1 MAQQTTPAVL
11 GIHDQI
17 NDYLAREDLP
27 SLRAYLIEQHPADI
41 ADALELLD
49 DEQRVVIFDLLQTD
63 VAAEVL
69 DETLTEITRELTDA
83 LPDEKIADL
92 LEEMPMD
99 DAAEVL
105 SELQEGRAE
114 DLIGLMEP
122 EEAAEVQNLLS
133 FPDESAG
140 RLMTTKVVRL
150 KDSWTI
156 EQALEYTRDI
166 DEEVETLAYLYV
178 VNESQQLVG
187 VLKVWSLL
195 TAKPGKPIS
204 ELMDPDVISVNVDTD
219 QEEAARALS
228 QYDFF
233 AIPVIDHKQHF
244 LGIITHDDVID
255 ILVDE
260 FSEDMQRLGGLEPL
274 EYTYFSTSIPRMIRK
289 RLGWLLLLFVA
300 ATLTGSIMR
309 FYEDTLAAVLAL
321 AFFVP
326 LLIGTGGNAGS
337 QMTAIIIRAI
347 AIGEVHFRDIW
358 RVLSRERIT
367 GLILGAILGIAGLT
381 RAVTWG
387 TSTEVALTV
396 AIAIFALVIWANLVG
411 MLLPLLA
418 QRLHIDPTIISSPL
432 VLTLVDTTGLLIYF
446 NLARLIIA
454 P

>member
-1 MAQQTTPAVL
+1 MAQQTTSPVL
-11 GIHDQI
+11 VIHDQI
-17 NDYLAREDLP
+17 NDFLAREDLT
-27 SLRAYLIEQHPADI
+27 SLQAYLIEQHPADI

-49 DEQRVVIFDLLQTD
+49 DEQRVVIFDLLQID

-69 DETLTEITRELTDA
+69 DETLTEITRKLTDA

-92 LEEMPMD
+92 LDEMPMD

-105 SELQEGRAE
+105 SELQVGRAE

-122 EEAAEVQNLLS
+122 EEAAQVQNLLS
-133 FPDESAG
+133 FPDDSAG

-166 DEEVETLAYLYV
+166 DDEVETFAYLYV

-187 VLKVWSLL
+187 VIKIWSLL

-233 AIPVIDHKQHF
+233 AIPVIDHNQHF

-260 FSEDMQRLGGLEPL
+260 FSEDMQRMGGSEPL
-274 EYTYFSTSIPRMIRK
+274 EHTYFSTSIPRMIRK
-289 RLGWLLLLFVA
+289 RLGWLLLFFA
-300 ATLTGSIMR
+300 TATLTGSILR

-321 AFFVP
+321 SFFVP

-347 AIGEVHFRDIW
+347 AIGEVHFRDIL
-358 RVLSRERIT
+358 RVLSRELMT
-367 GLILGAILGIAGLT
+367 GLILGTILGIAGLT

-396 AIAIFALVIWANLVG
+396 SLSIFALVIWANLLG
-411 MLLPLLA
+411 MVLPLLA
-418 QRLHIDPTIISSPL
+418 QRLHIDPTVISNPL

>member
-17 NDYLAREDLP
+17 NDFLGREDLI
-27 SLRAYLIEQHPADI
+27 SLQAYLIEQHPADI

-69 DETLTEITRELTDA
+69 DETLTEITRELTNA

-105 SELQEGRAE
+105 SELQEGRAQ

-133 FPDESAG
+133 FPDDSAG

-166 DEEVETLAYLYV
+166 DDEVETLAYLYV

-187 VLKVWSLL
+187 VIPVWSLL
-195 TAKPGKPIS
+195 TSKPGKPLS

-233 AIPVIDHKQHF
+233 AIPVIDHNQHF

-274 EYTYFSTSIPRMIRK
+274 EYTYFSTSIPRMIQK
-289 RLGWLLLLFVA
+289 RIGWLLLLFA
-300 ATLTGSIMR
+300 TATLTGSIMR
-309 FYEDTLAAVLAL
+309 FYEDTLAAVLVL
-321 AFFVP
+321 SFFVP

-358 RVLSRERIT
+358 RVLSRELIT
-367 GLILGAILGIAGLT
+367 GLILGVVLGIAGLT

-396 AIAIFALVIWANLVG
+396 ALAICALVIWANLVG

-418 QRLHIDPTIISSPL
+418 QRLHVDPTVISSPL
-432 VLTLVDTTGLLIYF
+432 VLTLVDTAGLLIYF

>member
-17 NDYLAREDLP
+17 NDFLAHEDLT
-27 SLRAYLIEQHPADI
+27 SLQAYLIEQHPADI

-69 DETLTEITRELTDA
+69 DETLTEITRKLTDA

-92 LEEMPMD
+92 LDEMPMD

-133 FPDESAG
+133 FPDDSAG

-156 EQALEYTRDI
+156 EQALEHTRDI

-187 VLKVWSLL
+187 VIKVWSLL
-195 TAKPGKPIS
+195 TAKPEKPIS
-204 ELMDPDVISVNVDTD
+204 ELMDPDVISVRVDTD

-233 AIPVIDHKQHF
+233 AIPVIDHNQHF

-260 FSEDMQRLGGLEPL
+260 FSEDMQRLGGSEPL
-274 EYTYFSTSIPRMIRK
+274 ENTYFSTSIPKMVQHRI
-289 RLGWLLLLFVA
+289 GWLLLLFIT
-300 ATLTGSIMR
+300 ATLTGTIMR
-309 FYEDTLAAVLAL
+309 LYEDTLVIVLAL
-321 AFFVP
+321 SFFIP

-337 QMTAIIIRAI
+337 QITAIMIRAL
-347 AIGEVHFRDIW
+347 AIGEVHFKDIW
-358 RVLSRERIT
+358 RVFSRELLT
-367 GLILGAILGIAGLT
+367 GLILGAVMALAGLL

-387 TSTEVALTV
+387 ISMDLALTV
-396 AIAIFALVIWANLVG
+396 AFSLCVLVLWANLIG

-418 QRLHIDPTIISSPL
+418 HRFHIDPTVISGPL
-432 VLTLVDTTGLLIYF
+432 VSILVDTTGLLIYF
-446 NLARLIIA
+446 NLARLIIT

>member
-17 NDYLAREDLP
+17 NEYLAREDLT
-27 SLRAYLIEQHPADI
+27 SLQAYLIEQHPADI

-49 DEQRVVIFDLLQTD
+49 DDQRVVIFDLLQID

-69 DETLTEITRELTDA
+69 DETLTEITRKLTDA

-92 LEEMPMD
+92 LDEMPMD

-133 FPDESAG
+133 FPDDSAG
-140 RLMTTKVVRL
+140 RMMTTKVVRL

-166 DEEVETLAYLYV
+166 DEDVETLAYLYV
-178 VNESQQLVG
+178 VNQSQQLVG
-187 VLKVWSLL
+187 VIPVWSLL
-195 TAKPGKPIS
+195 TSQPGKPIS
-204 ELMDPDVISVNVDTD
+204 ELMEPDVISVNADTD

-233 AIPVIDHKQHF
+233 AIPVIDHNQRF

-260 FSEDMQRLGGLEPL
+260 FSEDMQRLGGSEPL

-289 RLGWLLLLFVA
+289 RIGWLLLLFA
-300 ATLTGSIMR
+300 TATLTGSIMR
-309 FYEDTLAAVLAL
+309 FYEDTLAAVLVL
-321 AFFVP
+321 SFFVP

-347 AIGEVHFRDIW
+347 AIGEVHFRDIL
-358 RVLSRERIT
+358 RVFSRELIT
-367 GLILGAILGIAGLT
+367 GVILGSILGIAGLT

-387 TSTEVALTV
+387 TSTEVAITV
-396 AIAIFALVIWANLVG
+396 ALSIFALVIWANLVG
-411 MLLPLLA
+411 MVLPLLA
-418 QRLHIDPTIISSPL
+418 QRLHIDPTVISSPL

>member
-17 NDYLAREDLP
+17 NDYLAREDLT
-27 SLRAYLIEQHPADI
+27 SLQAYLIEEHPADI

-289 RLGWLLLLFVA
+289 RLGWLLLLFAA

-309 FYEDTLAAVLAL
+309 FYEDTLAAILAL
-321 AFFVP
+321 SFFVP

-358 RVLSRERIT
+358 RVLSRELIT

>member
-1 MAQQTTPAVL
+1 MAQQITPAVL

-17 NDYLAREDLP
+17 NDYLAREDLT
-27 SLRAYLIEQHPADI
+27 SLQAYLIEQHPADI

-260 FSEDMQRLGGLEPL
+260 FSEDMQRLGGSEPL

-289 RLGWLLLLFVA
+289 RLGWLLLLFAA

-309 FYEDTLAAVLAL
+309 FYEDTLAAILAL
-321 AFFVP
+321 SFFVP

-358 RVLSRERIT
+358 RVLSRELIT

-396 AIAIFALVIWANLVG
+396 AIAICALVIWANLVG